1 VIGTQSSAV
10 ALVRAAAL
18 RQTPVTGLQI
28 SGLVAGALVGI
39 LVLLYAFRRRRHLQD
54 WLTSRTR
61 AARLAVTA
69 LAVVIAAVSTGPA
82 PHGETAADGFDRG
95 PALAMAAGPPA
106 GAGDGLTRVSRVA
119 ADSFPHARHAAKL
132 ACLTCHQTGRGHGR
146 LTFEQPRGCAICHH
160 QAPAEARCA
169 SCHRPDNYASPKRV
183 TVTVTVPA
191 REPHA
196 RPVDFL
202 HARHASRSCV
212 DCHTTPVTLA
222 PSPAA
227 VQCKDCHSDHHEA
240 GRDCAAC
247 HANADPKSAHKGPET
262 AHRRCDAC
270 HTETTIARLTP
281 TRTFCSTC
289 HVEKATKHHDQKECT
304 VCHFLAEPGT
314 YRSKL
319 RRPRT

>member
-1 VIGTQSSAV
+1 MIGTQSSAV

-18 RQTPVTGLQI
+18 QQGHVTPADSVVVESPLPG
-28 SGLVAGALVGI
+28 GVVVGVLVGV
-39 LVLLYAFRRRRHLQD
+39 LVLRYASRRRRIQD
-54 WLTSRTR
+54 LLTSRTR
-61 AARLAVTA
+61 AAQLAVPG
-69 LAVVIAAVSTGPA
+69 LAVVIAAA
-82 PHGETAADGFDRG
+82 I
-95 PALAMAAGPPA
+95 MAAGPPT
-106 GAGDGLTRVSRVA
+106 GARNGLTRDARAV
-119 ADSFPHARHAAKL
+119 ADSFPHARHAAKV
-132 ACLTCHQTGRGHGR
+132 ACLTCHQTGGGHGR
-146 LTFEQPRGCAICHH
+146 LTFEPPRGCAICHH

-169 SCHRPDNYASPKRV
+169 SCHRPDNYATPKRV

-227 VQCKDCHSDHHEA
+227 VQCKDCHSDHHTA

-262 AHRRCDAC
+262 AHQRCDAC

-281 TRTFCSTC
+281 TRSFCSTC
-289 HVEKATKHHDQKECT
+289 HVEKASKHHDQKECT

>member
-1 VIGTQSSAV
+1 VIGTQSGAV

-18 RQTPVTGLQI
+18 QQAHVSPADSVVVETPLPGGGAAVARFLLNTVPAWLQI
-28 SGLVAGALVGI
+28 TGLVAGALVG
-39 LVLLYAFRRRRHLQD
+39 VLPAF
-54 WLTSRTR
+54 
-61 AARLAVTA
+61 
-69 LAVVIAAVSTGPA
+69 
-82 PHGETAADGFDRG
+82 
-95 PALAMAAGPPA
+95 AAGQPA
-106 GAGDGLTRVSRVA
+106 GAGDGVTRVSRPA

-146 LTFEQPRGCAICHH
+146 LTFEPPRGCAICHH

-169 SCHRPDNYASPKRV
+169 SCHRPDNYATPKRV

-196 RPVDFL
+196 RLVDF
-202 HARHASRSCV
+202 RHGRHESRSCV
-212 DCHTTPVTLA
+212 DCHTIPVTLA

-281 TRTFCSTC
+281 TRSFCGTC

-304 VCHFLAEPGT
+304 VCHFLADPGA